1 LIIIHADTDDLDNP
15 LCGGQPVRTYEVN
28 SRLAC
33 QHDITVYTSVYP
45 NCQRSIVRSGIA
57 YQRLGFYLPP
67 LGLSPHLSF
76 LASLGPQI
84 KRMPHDL
91 IIEEYTPPVGFCLL
105 PLWTKKPV
113 ISIVQWHFFDFW
125 ERRYHLPFFSWM
137 KKIAS
142 CHRYRYFIVQ
152 TEAMGKAF
160 QRMIPD
166 AVIRKIP
173 CGVDDG
179 AFLESTATGDFVL
192 YLGRLDRAQKGL
204 DFLLN
209 CWVKMCGPAG
219 IPLVVA
225 GVGTDRIWLE
235 TSIAAAGLDRLITL
249 AGHVEGARKNELL
262 QSCRFL
268 VMPSREETFGIVAL
282 EAMAAAK
289 PVVAFDID
297 HLNELVRPDWGAL
310 IPAYDEDALG
320 KAICRFWSDPNL
332 CRAAGERG
340 KTAARKYRW
349 DNIAQQQE
357 EFYREV
363 LKRETK

>member
-1 LIIIHADTDDLDNP
+1 LKIIHADTDDLDNP
-15 LCGGQPVRTYEVN
+15 LHGGQPVRTYEVN
-28 SRLAC
+28 SRLAR
-33 QHDITVYTSVYP
+33 QHDITVYTAAYP
-45 NCQRSIVRSGIA
+45 DCQRSVVQSGIT

-84 KRMPHDL
+84 KRTPHDL
-91 IIEEYTPPVGFCLL
+91 IIEEFTPPVGFCLL
-105 PLWTKKPV
+105 PLWTTKPV
-113 ISIVQWHFFDFW
+113 ISIVQWYSFDFW
-125 ERRYHLPFFSWM
+125 ERRYHLPFSRWM
-137 KKIAS
+137 RKIAS

-152 TEAMGKAF
+152 TEAMGKIF
-160 QRMIPD
+160 RSLIPD
-166 AVIRKIP
+166 AVIREIP
-173 CGVDDG
+173 CGVDDS
-179 AFLESTATGDFVL
+179 AFLESTSAADFVL
-192 YLGRLDRAQKGL
+192 YLGRLDRAEKGL

-225 GVGTDRIWLE
+225 GEGPDRNWLE
-235 TSIAAAGLDRLITL
+235 TGIAAAGLGSAITL
-249 AGHVEGARKNELL
+249 AGRVEGKRKNELL
-262 QSCRFL
+262 QACRFL
-268 VMPSREETFGIVAL
+268 VMPSRIETFGITAL

-310 IPAYDEDALG
+310 IPAYDENALG
-320 KAICRFWSDPNL
+320 KAICRLWSDPDL
-332 CRAAGERG
+332 CRSAGTRG

-349 DNIAQQQE
+349 HDIAQQQE

-363 LKRETK
+363 IKRETK